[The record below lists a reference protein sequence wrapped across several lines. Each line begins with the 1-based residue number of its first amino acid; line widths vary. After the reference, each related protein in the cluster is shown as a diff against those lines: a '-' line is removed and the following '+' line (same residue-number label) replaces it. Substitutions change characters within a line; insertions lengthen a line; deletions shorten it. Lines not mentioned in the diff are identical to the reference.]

1 MARAQVEGE
10 EAIRTAQQSDL
21 GDVPHP
27 RRPADKRIRVVGAGA
42 ALVVDQEMAP
52 EAGLGM
58 QGRGDMVV
66 PQKGSSLAV
75 HVVEAGEGTG
85 AAVSVSVGLVRGLV
99 VAAFGPAQLF
109 TGFGIDCRV
118 C

>member
-1 MARAQVEGE
+1 
-10 EAIRTAQQSDL
+10 
-21 GDVPHP
+21 
-27 RRPADKRIRVVGAGA
+27 
-42 ALVVDQEMAP
+42 MAP

-58 QGRGDMVV
+58 QGRGGMVV

-75 HVVEAGEGTG
+75 HVVEAGEGAG
-85 AAVSVSVGLVRGLV
+85 AAVAVAVAVAVGVGLVRGLA
-99 VAAFGPAQLF
+99 VAAFGSAQLF